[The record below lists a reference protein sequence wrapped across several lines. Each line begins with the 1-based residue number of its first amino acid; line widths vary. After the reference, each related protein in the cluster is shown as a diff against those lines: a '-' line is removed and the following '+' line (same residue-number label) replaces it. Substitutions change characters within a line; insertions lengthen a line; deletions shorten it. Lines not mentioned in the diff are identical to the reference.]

1 MLEMFRELIH
11 SRELLWAL
19 TWRNIKIKYKQTAM
33 GFLWA
38 LFMPMIIVLSGIIV
52 KKAMAVFSGRPL
64 ELAQIASVS
73 VKALP
78 WAFFVGTLKF
88 SVGSLV
94 ANMNLVKKI
103 YFPREVFPLSY
114 VISQLVDFLIASS
127 VLAII
132 LAIAKIGVS
141 IYILWL
147 PILLLFLILLVA
159 GLGLILS
166 CGNLFFRDVK
176 YIVDVVLTFGIF
188 FTPVFYEA
196 SMFPKWK
203 NLILLNPV
211 GAILE
216 NINNIVVLHK
226 APDFLWFGYA
236 GIVAVGGFLGAWYV
250 FHKAEPAFAEN
261 I

>member
-1 MLEMFRELIH
+1 MIKELVQ

-19 TWRNIKIKYKQTAM
+19 IQRNIKIKYKQTAM

-52 KKAMAVFSGRPL
+52 KKAMAVFSGKPL

-88 SVGSLV
+88 AVNSLV
-94 ANMNLVKKI
+94 GNMNLVKKI

-114 VISQLVDFLIASS
+114 VISQLLDFFIASL
-127 VLAII
+127 VLAVI
-132 LAIAKIGVS
+132 LTIAKIGIS
-141 IYILWL
+141 IHILWL
-147 PILLLFLILLVA
+147 PVLLLFLILLVA

-203 NLILLNPV
+203 NFILLNPV

-216 NINNIVVLHK
+216 NINNIIVLHQ
-226 APDFLWFGYA
+226 APDFLWLSYA
-236 GIVAVGGFLGAWYV
+236 GIIAIGGFLGAWYV
-250 FHKAEPAFAEN
+250 FHKAEPLFAEN